1 MQVSSS
7 NQTILVNGLRFIY
20 IYIYIYNLV
29 RNYTNIPRDSNRV
42 SPMAIP
48 RPMHLVD
55 RLVRLRQSPTHHNF
69 TNLEAKCDI

>member
-7 NQTILVNGLRFIY
+7 NQTILVNGQRFFFY
-20 IYIYIYNLV
+20 FFNNLV

-42 SPMAIP
+42 SPMAVA